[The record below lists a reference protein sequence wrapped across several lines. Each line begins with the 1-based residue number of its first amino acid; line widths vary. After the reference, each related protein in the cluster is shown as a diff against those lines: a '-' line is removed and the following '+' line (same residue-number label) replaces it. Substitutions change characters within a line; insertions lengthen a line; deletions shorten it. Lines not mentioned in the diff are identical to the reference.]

1 MQRPDRHFHLIE
13 DSSEPI
19 KMVSFCMKHIQGKA
33 TRPTMLGSPY
43 LTTTLSGN
51 DENNNLKAAIGV
63 VAFKVGKVR
72 KGE

>member
-1 MQRPDRHFHLIE
+1 
-13 DSSEPI
+13 
-19 KMVSFCMKHIQGKA
+19 MKHIQGKA